1 MNASHH
7 CDDVDVVDQMPIES
21 AKKNIVQQHQQQSI
35 DSKDRDAQMD
45 EIMMKIFKD
54 RRIYRRDCDRSPL
67 YANENFDKPW
77 TLVSR

>member
-7 CDDVDVVDQMPIES
+7 YDDDDVVDQMPIES
-21 AKKNIVQQHQQQSI
+21 AKKYIVQQQQQSI